1 MSRRPLLLLALLA
14 FGAMTAFGL
23 TLPTLAYLAQDLGA
37 SDVQVGFLPACYF
50 GMQFFFAPTW
60 GALSDRVGRRPLLLL
75 GMLGFAMSFAISGF
89 FATALPILF
98 TAMLIAG
105 ILGSATLPAVRAAVA
120 DVTTHANRARGMGMV
135 GACIGLGFVFGP
147 GTAFGLMHGLAGDGI
162 PDAAAT
168 LALHRIP
175 FRAAMVVALV
185 TAAAT
190 LPFLRLPAPI
200 AAEVRVS
207 GVRALLG
214 ALRGPLTPVY
224 LTALLATFAL
234 AALEASLPLFVKS
247 QFRHEAL
254 VPASYL
260 AKAFVTMGITGVIV
274 QGGIVSRLIGGMG
287 ERRTALAGLV
297 LAAIGFGSVPL
308 FSSPDLL
315 LAPLVLL
322 ATGMGLIRPSIA
334 TLVSRRSAS
343 AGQGG
348 AIGSLDSFESLGRA
362 TGNPTGGAL
371 HALTPFAPFMMASAV
386 AFCAIIPLLAL
397 GVAPASSPADLPE
410 RP

>member
-1 MSRRPLLLLALLA
+1 
-14 FGAMTAFGL
+14 MTAFGL

-37 SDVQVGFLPACYF
+37 SDAQVGLLPACYF

-60 GALSDRVGRRPLLLL
+60 GALSDRVGRRPLLLV
-75 GMLGFAMSFAISGF
+75 GMIGFAMSFAISGF
-89 FATALPILF
+89 LATALPILF
-98 TAMLIAG
+98 VAMLVAG

-120 DVTTHANRARGMGMV
+120 DVTTHANRARGMGLV

-147 GTAFGLMHGLAGDGI
+147 GMAFGLMHGLAGEGV

-175 FRAAMVVALV
+175 FRAAAGVAIV
-185 TAAAT
+185 TALIA
-190 LPFLRLPAPI
+190 LPLLKLPKPVI
-200 AAEVRVS
+200 AEERVS
-207 GVRALLG
+207 GVRALL
-214 ALRGPLTPVY
+214 AAMRGPLTPVY
-224 LTALLATFAL
+224 LTALFATFAL
-234 AALEASLPLFVKS
+234 AALEASLPLFVKG
-247 QFRHEAL
+247 QFRHEGL

-274 QGGIVSRLIGGMG
+274 QGIVVSRLIGGLG
-287 ERRTALAGLV
+287 ERRTALAGLL
-297 LAAIGFGSVPL
+297 LAGIGFGSVPL
-308 FSSPDLL
+308 FTSPDLL
-315 LAPLVLL
+315 LMPLVLL
-322 ATGMGLIRPSIA
+322 ATGMGLVRPSIA
-334 TLVSRRSAS
+334 TLVSRRSAV

-371 HALTPFAPFMMASAV
+371 HAVTPFAPFVMASAV
-386 AFCAIIPLLAL
+386 AFGAIIPLLAL
-397 GVAPASSPADLPE
+397 NVLAPLPADVPTELPE